1 MDVIFYASYCME
13 KSVFGFSNF
22 VFEVPIKALFNVTAQ
37 YRVVVLSVPGYV
49 KVDLTVD
56 VLRHL
61 APQGRPLKRPELHRG
76 IANQP

>member
-37 YRVVVLSVPGYV
+37 YRVVVLGMPRYV
-49 KVDLTVD
+49 KVDFTVD

-61 APQGRPLKRPELHRG
+61 APTGRPLKRPELPG
-76 IANQP
+76 SIANQS